1 MSNYTRTSSRPA
13 QWVAPRA
20 SVSMARRQHINGR
33 LVPMDDL
40 PDPRR
45 GMIRLT
51 LLLIVLFVLLL
62 TVGSEVVRAIVWGVP
77 A

>member
-1 MSNYTRTSSRPA
+1 MNERERIRIHGPL
-13 QWVAPRA
+13 Q
-20 SVSMARRQHINGR
+20 
-33 LVPMDDL
+33 PMIQ
-40 PDPRR
+40 PDPRK
-45 GMIRLT
+45 GTIRLT